1 LNKKLQLN
9 RNTMWLEDVRKVISP
24 NLDERPSGTEVDLL
38 VIHGISL
45 PPGTFGGSYIDQLF
59 TNSLAE
65 SDHPYFAEIRRLKV
79 SAHVLINRI
88 GELTQYVPFD
98 KRAWHAG
105 DSEFDGR
112 CQCND
117 FSIGVELE
125 GADDIPYTETQY
137 ESLVTLTRILNTY
150 FPAITK
156 DHIVGHCHI
165 APNRKTDPG
174 PLFEWNNYFELL
186 GDDI

>member
-65 SDHPYFAEIRRLKV
+65 SDHPYFAEIRGLKI

-98 KRAWHAG
+98 KLSKNQELKRI
-105 DSEFDGR
+105 DG
-112 CQCND
+112 
-117 FSIGVELE
+117 V
-125 GADDIPYTETQY
+125 
-137 ESLVTLTRILNTY
+137 
-150 FPAITK
+150 
-156 DHIVGHCHI
+156 
-165 APNRKTDPG
+165 
-174 PLFEWNNYFELL
+174 
-186 GDDI
+186 